1 MDFGN
6 CWKQG
11 TVSVYLNDVEIAN
24 ASAATEVTVEFEFH
38 EGFVLKFVELGQSI
52 IQFNGFSVIECIGK
66 VVVQLSQNFLHST
79 INKKLEKFQIILP
92 LQQLPQQQPRPQQL

>member
-24 ASAATEVTVEFEFH
+24 ASAATEVTVGFEFH

-66 VVVQLSQNFLHST
+66 VVVQFSQKDVELKGTLPVIIIWIFFLIYGEGCS
-79 INKKLEKFQIILP
+79 I
-92 LQQLPQQQPRPQQL
+92 

>member
-24 ASAATEVTVEFEFH
+24 ASAATEVTVGFEFH

-66 VVVQLSQNFLHST
+66 VVVQLSQNFLYST

>member
-6 CWKQG
+6 CWTKG
-11 TVSVYLNDVEIAN
+11 TVSVYLNDVEIAS

-38 EGFVLKFVELGQSI
+38 DGFVLKFVELQSI

-66 VVVQLSQNFLHST
+66 VVVQLSQKDVELEGTLPVIIIWIFFLIYGEGCS
-79 INKKLEKFQIILP
+79 IP
-92 LQQLPQQQPRPQQL
+92 